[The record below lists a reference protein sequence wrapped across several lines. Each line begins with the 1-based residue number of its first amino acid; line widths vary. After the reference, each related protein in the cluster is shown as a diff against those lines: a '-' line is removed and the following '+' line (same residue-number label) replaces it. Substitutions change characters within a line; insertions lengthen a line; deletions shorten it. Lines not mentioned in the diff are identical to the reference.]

1 MSSLQWML
9 NSCFQHQRLKEKI
22 IKIQTAALE
31 KTDCNSLV
39 IILYIQSR
47 FWSKIASSI
56 GRILTDRKVPPLTFK
71 STASFCVCV
80 CVCVC
85 VRVCVCVYR
94 GVRITWEAFI
104 FQNTNKK
111 TTFLTLQFCLLK
123 EWEAGQMVKNW
134 NIFENIL
141 WIIQKL
147 ITSSLCLE
155 LLL

>member
-71 STASFCVCV
+71 STVSF

-85 VRVCVCVYR
+85 VRVCVCI
-94 GVRITWEAFI
+94 GVLESPEKLLFFKIQIKKPLSLPYSSVCWKSGRQGKWWRIGI
-104 FQNTNKK
+104 F
-111 TTFLTLQFCLLK
+111 LK
-123 EWEAGQMVKNW
+123 
-134 NIFENIL
+134 IFFG
-141 WIIQKL
+141 
-147 ITSSLCLE
+147 
-155 LLL
+155 